1 MLIELE
7 SATYKEDQDVDL
19 KGLMKEMANQF
30 FETMADDI
38 PTKSIPFGL
47 RCYLEGAL
55 RLKVTKAV
63 EGSLRITVECS
74 TLEILEGL
82 WEDYCSGHLNAVAEE
97 NLLTDDIKRRL
108 HVKSIAL
115 KTIVLEEDYL
125 VCKQFLKGT
134 LLQLNF
140 VGCLTT
146 KILKIFIW
154 LTVLQPSHSKCVE
167 PLEKRR
173 KCCRRVRV
181 SLSCGNR
188 RRSSKGIH

>member
-1 MLIELE
+1 MVIELE
-7 SATYKEDQDVDL
+7 SATYKGDQHRDL
-19 KGLMKEMANQF
+19 KGLMREMANQF
-30 FETMADDI
+30 FDTMADDI

-55 RLKVTKAV
+55 HVEVTKAV
-63 EGSLRITVECS
+63 EGSLRITVVCP

-82 WEDYCSGHLNAVAEE
+82 WADYCSGHLNAVAEE

-108 HVKSIAL
+108 QVKSVAL
-115 KTIVLEEDYL
+115 KTIILEEDYL
-125 VCKQFLKGT
+125 VCRQFLEGN

-154 LTVLQPSHSKCVE
+154 LTVLQLSHYKWC
-167 PLEKRR
+167 
-173 KCCRRVRV
+173 
-181 SLSCGNR
+181 
-188 RRSSKGIH
+188 